1 MCPNKLKDKE
11 KNTDTGLF
19 LLYVWNK
26 TDYVK
31 KLTTDKILKFIGNVR

>member
-1 MCPNKLKDKE
+1 MCPNKCKDK
-11 KNTDTGLF
+11 KTDNGLF

-31 KLTTDKILKFIGNVR
+31 KFTIDKILKFIHNIR